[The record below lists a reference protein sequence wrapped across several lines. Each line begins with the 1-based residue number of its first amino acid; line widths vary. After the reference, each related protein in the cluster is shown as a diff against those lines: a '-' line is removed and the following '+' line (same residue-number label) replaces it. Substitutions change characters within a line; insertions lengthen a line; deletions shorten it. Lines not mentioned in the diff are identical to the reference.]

1 MTSSL
6 MIVEFSK
13 STENVCMCLG
23 ISVLFIIIFMM
34 TPLNSF
40 ILSSIF
46 GKVIILTLLGYT
58 LYYNTEQT
66 NKFAQKS
73 NINILNNNES
83 WSPIKTNI
91 MCSYIF
97 SFFVL
102 VLILSVIRKIFV

>member
-23 ISVLFIIIFMM
+23 IAVLFIIIFMM

-46 GKVIILTLLGYT
+46 GKVAILTLLGYT

>member
-46 GKVIILTLLGYT
+46 GKVVILTLLGYT

>member
-66 NKFAQKS
+66 NKFSQKS

-97 SFFVL
+97 SVFVL

>member
-46 GKVIILTLLGYT
+46 GKVVILTLLGYT

-66 NKFAQKS
+66 NKFSQKS
-73 NINILNNNES
+73 NINILNNNEL